1 MNPIKYISL
10 IVIFLTSCSSD
21 LNEGLEA
28 NLLISPDYQ
37 FTTQFFE
44 CKLNEGF
51 NLISLESFL
60 SDLVKED
67 SNNKTK
73 EYDFKIYFPKSD
85 YVDQFIMNLQ
95 NNSTNDAYI
104 NFLDRL
110 SNNGFDEIASCKF
123 DKNELKGLSLFKSGL
138 ETAKSS
144 YTIELLRCNYNEG
157 YNFGTFRIAVDR
169 FANKISSLDIP
180 YQAVYLQ
187 SESPSEDFIW
197 INHYYLKDFSNEIST
212 EWINNPEATDI
223 KGEFL
228 ENAKCINAKIYDVF
242 EIS

>member
-1 MNPIKYISL
+1 MCIR
-10 IVIFLTSCSSD
+10 
-21 LNEGLEA
+21 
-28 NLLISPDYQ
+28 
-37 FTTQFFE
+37 
-44 CKLNEGF
+44 
-51 NLISLESFL
+51 
-60 SDLVKED
+60 
-67 SNNKTK
+67 
-73 EYDFKIYFPKSD
+73 
-85 YVDQFIMNLQ
+85 
-95 NNSTNDAYI
+95 
-104 NFLDRL
+104 DR
-110 SNNGFDEIASCKF
+110 
-123 DKNELKGLSLFKSGL
+123 
-138 ETAKSS
+138 

-187 SESPSEDFIW
+187 SESLSEDFIW
-197 INHYYLKDFSNEIST
+197 INHYYFKDFSNEIST